1 MISTR
6 PWRFCACFLAAF
18 VVAFCLASPSQAT
31 IATIVRFDT
40 VLGSFDVQLFDDAM
54 PVTVANFLGY
64 VNSGRYDG
72 TVVHRSDDT
81 SDPVLRDFVIQGG
94 GFTLFDP
101 NPPNPNAIISFGS
114 VNTDPPINDE
124 PGGGIAGPSNVRGTI
139 AMAKSGPNTVTS
151 QWFINQG
158 DNSFLDNPA
167 RSDGGFSAFGK
178 VLGNGMDIVD
188 AIGDLPR
195 PMDFDFEIDSPFNDL
210 PLRDFSGSAA
220 NDIRVENTVT
230 VNSISV
236 LDLEAGDFDRDGN
249 VDTEDLDIF
258 QSGFGMTSGAFL
270 DDGDADRD
278 GNVDGNDFLA
288 WQRTFGQSAA
298 LAASQAVPEP
308 TTGALAAMAAAALL
322 LRRYRL
328 AATR

>member
-1 MISTR
+1 
-6 PWRFCACFLAAF
+6 
-18 VVAFCLASPSQAT
+18 
-31 IATIVRFDT
+31 VRFDT

-72 TVVHRSDDT
+72 TVVHRNSDT

-94 GFTLFDP
+94 GFTLLDP
-101 NPPNPNAIISFGS
+101 DPPNPNATISFEA

-124 PGGGIAGPSNVRGTI
+124 PGGGIAGLSNVRGTI

-158 DNSFLDNPA
+158 DNSFLDNPN
-167 RSDGGFSAFGK
+167 RPDGGFSAFGR

-188 AIGDLPR
+188 AIGGLPL
-195 PMDFDFEIDSPFNDL
+195 PTDFGFGIGSPFNDL
-210 PLRDFSGSAA
+210 PLRNFSGSAI

-236 LDLEAGDFDRDGN
+236 LDLELGDLDRDGN
-249 VDTEDLDIF
+249 VDGNDLDILK
-258 QSGFGMTSGAFL
+258 SGFGLISGAFL
-270 DDGDADRD
+270 DDGDADKD
-278 GNVDGNDFLA
+278 GDVDGADFLT
-288 WQRTFGQSAA
+288 WQRGFGQSAS
-298 LAASQAVPEP
+298 LVASQAVPEP
-308 TTGALAAMAAAALL
+308 GTGVLVTIAATALL
-322 LRRYRL
+322 LRRRASAIVQGAPL
-328 AATR
+328 SGRG